1 MMKKQQIPLK
11 NSLILL
17 LTATIWGIAFVAQS
31 EGGDAVGAFTFNAT
45 RSLIG
50 SLVLIPVIFLLNK
63 INPKDHSQIDS
74 GVDSNFSAKKKA
86 GTDSGAGE
94 RFPDQNKTDSSSGN
108 IFSRNRTLILGGI
121 SCGICLCLASNFQ
134 QLGIQ
139 YTSVGKAGFITA
151 CYIVIVPIL
160 GLFMKK
166 KCSPFIWAAV
176 AMALVGL
183 YLLCIT
189 DGFSIGKG
197 DILVLICA
205 FLFSLHILV
214 IDYFSPKV
222 DGVKMSCIQFFVC
235 GVLTAIPALI
245 FEHPQLSAFQGA
257 WGAILY
263 AGVMSCGVAYTLQI
277 VGQKNMNPT
286 VASLILSLESCIS
299 VLAGWIILG
308 QHLSTREIIGCVV
321 MFAAIVLA
329 QLPQKESA

>member
-1 MMKKQQIPLK
+1 MKKQQAPLK

-31 EGGDAVGAFTFNAT
+31 EGGDAVGAFTFNST
-45 RSLIG
+45 RSLSG

-63 INPKDHSQIDS
+63 ITPKDNKSES
-74 GVDSNFSAKKKA
+74 GIS
-86 GTDSGAGE
+86 SG
-94 RFPDQNKTDSSSGN
+94 NSSSGN

-121 SCGICLCLASNFQ
+121 SCGICFFLASNFQ
-134 QLGIQ
+134 QLGIM

-205 FLFSLHILV
+205 FLFSLHILI

-235 GVLTAIPALI
+235 GVLSAIPALI
-245 FEHPQLSAFQGA
+245 FEHPQLSAFHGA

-277 VGQKNMNPT
+277 VGQKNMDPT

-308 QHLSTREIIGCVV
+308 QKLSMREIIGCVV

-329 QLPQKESA
+329 QLPQKENA

>member
-1 MMKKQQIPLK
+1 MKKQQIPLK

-31 EGGDAVGAFTFNAT
+31 EGGDAVGAFTFNST

-63 INPKDHSQIDS
+63 ITPKDNKDES
-74 GVDSNFSAKKKA
+74 GVSSDN
-86 GTDSGAGE
+86 
-94 RFPDQNKTDSSSGN
+94 SSSGN

-121 SCGICLCLASNFQ
+121 SCGICFFLASNFQ

-205 FLFSLHILV
+205 VLFSLHILI

-222 DGVKMSCIQFFVC
+222 DGVKMSCIQFFIC
-235 GVLTAIPALI
+235 GVLSAIPALI

-277 VGQKNMNPT
+277 VGQKNMDPT

-308 QHLSTREIIGCVV
+308 QKLSMREIIGCVV
-321 MFAAIVLA
+321 MFTAIVLA
-329 QLPQKESA
+329 QLPQKETA

>member
-1 MMKKQQIPLK
+1 MKKQQTPLK

-31 EGGDAVGAFTFNAT
+31 EGGDAVGAFTFNST

-63 INPKDHSQIDS
+63 ITPKDNKSES
-74 GVDSNFSAKKKA
+74 GIS
-86 GTDSGAGE
+86 SG
-94 RFPDQNKTDSSSGN
+94 NSSSGN

-121 SCGICLCLASNFQ
+121 SCGICFFLASNFQ
-134 QLGIQ
+134 QLGIM

-166 KCSPFIWAAV
+166 KCGPFIWAAV

-205 FLFSLHILV
+205 FLFSLHILI

-235 GVLTAIPALI
+235 GVLSAIPALI
-245 FEHPQLSAFQGA
+245 FEHPQLSAFHGA

-277 VGQKNMNPT
+277 VGQKNMDPT

-308 QHLSTREIIGCVV
+308 QKLSMREIIGCVV

-329 QLPQKESA
+329 QLPQKENA